1 MDVNRSFNDLMV
13 YDQRDRCFSTSGDE
27 ALRDLC
33 FASAGCGI
41 FSFCNAVHA
50 LNGSLP
56 DAVRSGQ
63 WAMGIGAY
71 RPREKGTYRKALYDN
86 VEREFGEELGFR
98 VVGQY
103 YGTIADARL
112 AEHLLS
118 GGTAVAHVPRHF
130 LALVDYDPEAASFR
144 VIESRVSL
152 RRCVRQDSWVAADKL
167 SSGFTCVDWYV
178 LLSKSSAAKHH
189 A

>member
-1 MDVNRSFNDLMV
+1 
-13 YDQRDRCFSTSGDE
+13 
-27 ALRDLC
+27 
-33 FASAGCGI
+33 
-41 FSFCNAVHA
+41 
-50 LNGSLP
+50 
-56 DAVRSGQ
+56 
-63 WAMGIGAY
+63 MGIGAY

>member
-1 MDVNRSFNDLMV
+1 MNRSFNDLMV

-56 DAVRSGQ
+56 DAVRIGQ

-71 RPREKGTYRKALYDN
+71 RAL
-86 VEREFGEELGFR
+86 R
-98 VVGQY
+98 
-103 YGTIADARL
+103 
-112 AEHLLS
+112 
-118 GGTAVAHVPRHF
+118 
-130 LALVDYDPEAASFR
+130 
-144 VIESRVSL
+144 
-152 RRCVRQDSWVAADKL
+152 
-167 SSGFTCVDWYV
+167 
-178 LLSKSSAAKHH
+178 
-189 A
+189 